1 MEVQRF
7 LIAGG
12 NATALVWGCHESE
25 YVSVA
30 KELMGEVE
38 QVGFVYEKEGISYL
52 EMMGGELCVNAMIAL
67 ASLGGERGEFRAGGV
82 TGVVRYTNDSKTTI
96 TLSLPHMQKDTLVLF
111 EGIGYLCIEGFDV
124 VSKELLV
131 SHAREY
137 NLPAFGVVQYE
148 GSRIKPTVY
157 VAATDSICEETAC
170 GSGSIVMYLS
180 AGVAEVFQPTGE
192 SILVDRDDKGVFR
205 ICSAVENLR

>member
-1 MEVQRF
+1 MEVKKF

-12 NATALVWGCHESE
+12 NATALVWGCSGGE
-25 YVSVA
+25 YISVA
-30 KELMGEVE
+30 KELMSEVE
-38 QVGFVYEKEGISYL
+38 QVGFVYEKDGRLYL

-67 ASLGGERGEFRAGGV
+67 ASLGGERGEFGASGVAGMVKYENGE
-82 TGVVRYTNDSKTTI
+82 KTQI
-96 TLSLPHMQKDTLVLF
+96 TLPLPYVQKESLVLF

-131 SHAREY
+131 SRAREY

-157 VAATDSICEETAC
+157 VTATDSLCEESAC
-170 GSGSIVMYLS
+170 GSGSIAMFLS
-180 AGVAEVFQPTGE
+180 TGIAEVTQPTGE
-192 SILVDRDDKGVFR
+192 SIVIAREGELFSIEAKVKP
-205 ICSAVENLR
+205 IE